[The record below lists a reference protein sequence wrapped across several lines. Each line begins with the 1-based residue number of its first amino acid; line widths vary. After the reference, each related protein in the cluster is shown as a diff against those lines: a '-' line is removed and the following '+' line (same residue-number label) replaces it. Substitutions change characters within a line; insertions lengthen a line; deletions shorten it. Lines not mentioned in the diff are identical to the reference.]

1 LVFPRAKKFLF
12 LTISILLIAT
22 ALPVFAADEGA
33 RITDIQ
39 ITGNKKVETDTIR
52 SKMSIKVGDPFIPSK
67 VRQDVENIYRMG
79 FFSDIKVDAEGYQGG
94 LRLTFNVVERPILA
108 SFNFEGNKKLES
120 SKLREKVNLAA
131 YSIYNPS
138 LVEENAE
145 KLRLYYQDEGYY
157 NAQVLPL
164 IKETKREVRVIYQ
177 IKEGDKVRIDKVTF
191 VGNEKIGTKKIMK
204 VMSTK
209 KYIPLWSWVMKTGT
223 YKVVDLSQDIER
235 IKGLYYNNGY
245 IQVSVGEPKVES
257 SADKKSLSI
266 TIPIHEGDQ
275 FRYGTIDVSGN
286 KVFSAKELMD
296 KVKSKPGEIMNRDL
310 MKDDVVAL
318 TDMYG
323 SKGYAFA
330 SISPVIKPNPEKKL
344 VDVTLE
350 VSEGDQIF
358 VNRINITGNVKTR
371 DKIIRRELKFDEGEI
386 YDTTSL
392 KRSYERL
399 KNLDFFEDVQIVPER
414 KGGKDKVDL
423 DVKVKEKSTG
433 SFSIGGGYS
442 TIDRLVG
449 IGEITQNNF
458 LGLGE
463 MLKFKGEFGARTQD
477 FNLSFL
483 EPWLLDRPVSLRV
496 DLFKEER
503 TYTGYSDKSLGGSLS
518 LGRRF
523 WDYWGITGSYSWSDE
538 SYFNVTDT
546 ISTDPLFIQSQELKT
561 TGKVGVNF
569 YRDSR
574 DNYLDPRRGS
584 NNSIYTEYA
593 ATFLGGDNA
602 FYKIIGDSTWYF
614 PFFFDT
620 AFSIHGRIGYAAG
633 LQGRP
638 IPLNERFFVGGMGT
652 VRGLDWGT
660 AGPRFPI
667 VKQDKITGSTVTIS
681 DTGDP
686 KGGAKE
692 LVFNG
697 EYTFPLFA
705 AVKLRGVT
713 FVDAGRA
720 FDDNEGYDLSKLT
733 YTAGAG
739 LRWTSPMGLIRLEY
753 GYVLNRKQDE
763 RAGKFEFSMG
773 SMF

>member
-1 LVFPRAKKFLF
+1 MVFPRTRKFLF
-12 LTISILLIAT
+12 LTISILLLAT
-22 ALPVFAADEGA
+22 ALPVFAADEGT

-39 ITGNKKVETDTIR
+39 ISGNKKVETETLR

-67 VRQDVENIYRMG
+67 VRQDVENLYRMG
-79 FFSDIKVDAEGYQGG
+79 YFSDIKVDAEGYQGG

-108 SFNFEGNKKLES
+108 SFNFEGNEKLES
-120 SKLREKVNLAA
+120 TKLREKVNLTA

-145 KLRLYYQDEGYY
+145 KLRLFYQDEGYY

-164 IKETKREVRVIYQ
+164 VKETTRDVRVIYQ

-191 VGNEKIGTKKIMK
+191 VGNEKISSKKIKK
-204 VMSTK
+204 VISTK
-209 KYIPLWSWVMKTGT
+209 QYIPLWSWVMKTGT
-223 YKVVDLSQDIER
+223 YKVIDLSQDIER

-245 IQVSVGEPKVES
+245 IQINVGEPKVDL

-275 FRYGTIDVSGN
+275 FRYRTIEVSGN
-286 KVFSAKELMD
+286 KVFTDKELMA

-330 SISPVIKPNPEKKL
+330 SISPVIKPDTEKKL

-350 VSEGDQIF
+350 ASEGDQIF
-358 VNRINITGNVKTR
+358 VNRINVSGNVKTR
-371 DKIIRRELKFDEGEI
+371 DKIIRRELKFDEGQI

-392 KRSYERL
+392 KTSYDRL
-399 KNLDFFEDVQIVPER
+399 KNLDFFEDVQIVPTR
-414 KGGKDKVDL
+414 KAEKDTVDL
-423 DVKVKEKSTG
+423 NVKVKEKSTG

-483 EPWLLDRPVSLRV
+483 EPWLLDRPVSLRI
-496 DLFKEER
+496 DLFKEQR
-503 TYTGYSDKSLGGSLS
+503 TYTGYADKSTGASLS

-538 SYFNVTDT
+538 SYYDVADS
-546 ISTDPLFIQSQELKT
+546 ISTNPLFLQSQEFKT
-561 TGKVGVNF
+561 TGKVGLNF
-569 YRDSR
+569 SRDSR

-584 NNSIYTEYA
+584 NNSIYAEYA
-593 ATFLGGDNA
+593 ATAFGGDNA
-602 FYKIIGDSTWYF
+602 FYKVIGDSTWYF

-620 AFSIHGRIGYAAG
+620 AFSIHGRAGYAAG

-638 IPLNERFFVGGMGT
+638 LPLNERFFVGGMGT

-660 AGPRFPI
+660 AGPLFPI
-667 VKQDKITGSTVTIS
+667 LKLEKISGATVSIS
-681 DTGDP
+681 DNGDP
-686 KGGAKE
+686 KGGAKSSYSTA
-692 LVFNG
+692 NI
-697 EYTFPLFA
+697 
-705 AVKLRGVT
+705 
-713 FVDAGRA
+713 
-720 FDDNEGYDLSKLT
+720 LS
-733 YTAGAG
+733 
-739 LRWTSPMGLIRLEY
+739 RCSPP
-753 GYVLNRKQDE
+753 
-763 RAGKFEFSMG
+763 
-773 SMF
+773 

>member
-1 LVFPRAKKFLF
+1 LVFPRTKKFLF
-12 LTISILLIAT
+12 LTISILLIAA

-52 SKMSIKVGDPFIPSK
+52 SKMSIKVGDTFIPSK

-79 FFSDIKVDAEGYQGG
+79 YFSDVKVDAEGYQGG

-120 SKLREKVNLAA
+120 TKLREKVNLTA

-177 IKEGDKVRIDKVTF
+177 IKEGDKVRIEKVTF
-191 VGNEKIGTKKIMK
+191 VGNEKISTKKIK
-204 VMSTK
+204 KAMSTK

-286 KVFSAKELMD
+286 KVFTAKELME
-296 KVKSKPGEIMNRDL
+296 KVKSKPGEIMDRDL

-330 SISPVIKPNPEKKL
+330 SISPVIKPYPDKKL
-344 VDVTLE
+344 VDVTME

-414 KGGKDKVDL
+414 KGGKDTVDL

-483 EPWLLDRPVSLRV
+483 EPWLLDRPISLRV

-503 TYTGYSDKSLGGSLS
+503 AYTGYSDKSTGASLS

-523 WDYWGITGSYSWSDE
+523 WDYWGITGTYSWSDE
-538 SYFNVTDT
+538 SYFDVVDS
-546 ISTDPLFIQSQELKT
+546 ISTNPLFIQSQEFKT

-574 DNYLDPRRGS
+574 DNFVDPRRGS
-584 NNSIYTEYA
+584 NNSIYAEYA
-593 ATFLGGDNA
+593 ATALGGDNA
-602 FYKIIGDSTWYF
+602 FYKVIGDSTWYF

-681 DTGDP
+681 DIGDP

-720 FDDNEGYDLSKLT
+720 YDDNEGYDLSKLT